1 MARRVL
7 TRPGDTVDPATPA
20 HPLGSLIARNLL
32 VLTGGRG
39 LAAVQQFLAFAIIAG
54 HLGPEGLGV
63 YAFAIAAVALARL
76 LPAFGF
82 DLIAPRDIA
91 QQPEREAVLIPSIA
105 VLRVVLGGI
114 AYALLTGLVI
124 AVGYGREIVEATML
138 AGCTLLLLGAE
149 TFRASL
155 ATRLRLG
162 WAAGADSLEGAV
174 TLAGAIAL
182 ALAGADVLPFVALYV
197 LAKLVNVSVVFAA
210 ALRLAT
216 YRWQIRP
223 RGWRLLLRE
232 AAPLAAATLVISV
245 YYRLD
250 LVVLARLAPADDLG
264 QYGLAVKFLDAG
276 VLLTAVVMAVL
287 QPVLAR
293 SVLAAP
299 GVLQRVYGQ
308 AVHLMALLGVFVA
321 VGGSMTAWRVVPALP
336 GLGEFDGAGVALAL
350 LAPAA
355 ALILV
360 ATIVQGTLLAARHER
375 TVLWISLVGLAVN
388 VALIAVLIPTL
399 SYVGAA
405 LATALTELVLIVC
418 SVAAVRR
425 RLALS
430 WPVERLPALLGTAL
444 LTAAALTVG
453 YLLPPLLQ
461 LTLGVVVFAAA
472 SLATGALRMGELR
485 QALGRPATV

>member
-1 MARRVL
+1 MLA
-7 TRPGDTVDPATPA
+7 
-20 HPLGSLIARNLL
+20 
-32 VLTGGRG
+32 GGRG
-39 LAAVQQFLAFAIIAG
+39 VAAVQQFVAFAIIAG

-91 QQPEREAVLIPSIA
+91 QQPEREPDLIPSIA
-105 VLRVVLGGI
+105 IVRVVLGAI
-114 AYALLTGLVI
+114 AYAVLAGLVM
-124 AVGYGREIVEATML
+124 AVGYGREIVEATLL
-138 AGCTLLLLGAE
+138 AGCTLFLLGAE

-162 WAAGADSLEGAV
+162 WAAAADALEGAV

-182 ALAGADVLPFVALYV
+182 ALAGAEVLPFVALYV
-197 LAKLVNVSVVFAA
+197 VAKLVNVTVVSTA
-210 ALRLAT
+210 ALRLVT
-216 YRWQIRP
+216 YRWRIRP
-223 RGWRLLLRE
+223 SEWWPLVRA
-232 AAPLAAATLVISV
+232 AAPLAAATLVITV

-250 LVVLARLAPADDLG
+250 LVVLARLAPADEVG

-293 SVLAAP
+293 SVVSARA
-299 GVLQRVYGQ
+299 VLQRVYGQ
-308 AVHLMALLGVFVA
+308 AVHLMALFGLFVA
-321 VGGSMTAWRVVPALP
+321 VAGSATAWRVVPALP
-336 GLGEFDGAGVALAL
+336 GLGEYDGAGVALTL

-360 ATIVQGTLLAARHER
+360 ATIVQGTLLAARLEG
-375 TVLWISLVGLAVN
+375 TVLRISLVGLAVN

-405 LATALTELVLIVC
+405 LATLLTELVLFVL
-418 SVAAVRR
+418 SLRAVRR
-425 RLALS
+425 RLELS
-430 WPVERLPALLGTAL
+430 WPTERLPALLATGAVTAL
-444 LTAAALTVG
+444 ALAVG
-453 YLLPPLLQ
+453 YLLHPVLQ
-461 LTLGVVVFAAA
+461 LVLGLGAFLAAA
-472 SLATGALRMGELR
+472 LGTGALRGSEVR
-485 QALGRPATV
+485 QALGRASAA

>member
-1 MARRVL
+1 
-7 TRPGDTVDPATPA
+7 
-20 HPLGSLIARNLL
+20 
-32 VLTGGRG
+32 
-39 LAAVQQFLAFAIIAG
+39 
-54 HLGPEGLGV
+54 
-63 YAFAIAAVALARL
+63 
-76 LPAFGF
+76 
-82 DLIAPRDIA
+82 
-91 QQPEREAVLIPSIA
+91 
-105 VLRVVLGGI
+105 
-114 AYALLTGLVI
+114 
-124 AVGYGREIVEATML
+124 
-138 AGCTLLLLGAE
+138 
-149 TFRASL
+149 
-155 ATRLRLG
+155 
-162 WAAGADSLEGAV
+162 
-174 TLAGAIAL
+174 
-182 ALAGADVLPFVALYV
+182 
-197 LAKLVNVSVVFAA
+197 
-210 ALRLAT
+210 
-216 YRWQIRP
+216 
-223 RGWRLLLRE
+223 
-232 AAPLAAATLVISV
+232 
-245 YYRLD
+245 
-250 LVVLARLAPADDLG
+250 
-264 QYGLAVKFLDAG
+264 
-276 VLLTAVVMAVL
+276 
-287 QPVLAR
+287 
-293 SVLAAP
+293 
-299 GVLQRVYGQ
+299 
-308 AVHLMALLGVFVA
+308 MALLGVFVA